1 MGMGWGLQQGG
12 RRWQGKD
19 QEMAARA
26 AGLPARRGGMAQQY
40 GMALWMNTGWPGGSG
55 IPGGWPGGSGIRMAA
70 DDAAGDG
77 RGCN

>member
-1 MGMGWGLQQGG
+1 MVMGWGWQQGG

-40 GMALWMNTGWPGGSG
+40 GMALWMNLDGM
-55 IPGGWPGGSGIRMAA
+55 GGSGIRMAA